1 MNPFIKSSLKSLAL
15 GTVCALAFGLLTAP
29 AFLRADE
36 EATTAAEEDQAA
48 KITEEIQV
56 VGKAPKVQPVSTVT
70 TIAASLIEQYA
81 PRDLSEAV
89 QYAPGV
95 NITTGS
101 KREATLKL
109 RGMDSRR
116 IVLLI
121 DGIPSYEPYYGSFD
135 LKTVSAAGLES
146 IQITKGPS
154 SVLYGPNTLAGIV
167 NVITRRP
174 GDNPFLAV
182 QGSLGAQK
190 TYSAGFDGGFRW
202 NRFSLVG
209 DVSWQ
214 NSDGFGYP
222 DPDTGERTDLMNTDY
237 ERFNLNAKAYY
248 APSDDS
254 EIMINGGIYQSNYGM
269 PPTLGVQK
277 ARYWYFKN
285 WDRYTLNAGGFTS
298 LGEGAVLRFRAFYV
312 NYRNTM
318 DQFKDKEMA
327 KRQFESTFD
336 NYVYGAFAMS
346 EFKLASW
353 NTLKASLNYQRDVA
367 RTQDDVGLP
376 FDEYDQG
383 TFSAALE
390 DQVSLGDKWQVV
402 GGFSFDLIDKYS
414 GGTYSRVNPMIGL
427 KFTPAETLDL
437 HLSLA
442 RKSRFPNM
450 RSMYSPS
457 SGNPDLLSETGTN
470 VELGFTW
477 DPGVRLSGAAFM
489 YEFKNMIDSITLSD
503 GKKRYWNVGKAHING
518 FELQAS
524 KSLGWLEGTLNYTY
538 IDAAN
543 DTDDR
548 PLDAMPASNLNFDLT
563 VFPAGGLRI
572 SLFGLAA
579 SKSDWYEFSAKKNYE
594 IPAYFNLDAVL
605 AYDFGRFE
613 IFVKAT
619 NLFDDYIYTEPI
631 FPWRARFFEF
641 GVRVDVF

>member
-353 NTLKASLNYQRDVA
+353 NTLKASLNFQRDVA
-367 RTQDDVGLP
+367 RTQDDIGLP

-383 TFSAALE
+383 TFSA
-390 DQVSLGDKWQVV
+390 
-402 GGFSFDLIDKYS
+402 
-414 GGTYSRVNPMIGL
+414 
-427 KFTPAETLDL
+427 
-437 HLSLA
+437 
-442 RKSRFPNM
+442 
-450 RSMYSPS
+450 
-457 SGNPDLLSETGTN
+457 
-470 VELGFTW
+470 
-477 DPGVRLSGAAFM
+477 
-489 YEFKNMIDSITLSD
+489 
-503 GKKRYWNVGKAHING
+503 
-518 FELQAS
+518 
-524 KSLGWLEGTLNYTY
+524 
-538 IDAAN
+538 
-543 DTDDR
+543 
-548 PLDAMPASNLNFDLT
+548 
-563 VFPAGGLRI
+563 
-572 SLFGLAA
+572 
-579 SKSDWYEFSAKKNYE
+579 
-594 IPAYFNLDAVL
+594 
-605 AYDFGRFE
+605 
-613 IFVKAT
+613 
-619 NLFDDYIYTEPI
+619 
-631 FPWRARFFEF
+631 
-641 GVRVDVF
+641 

>member
-202 NRFSLVG
+202 NRFSLV
-209 DVSWQ
+209 
-214 NSDGFGYP
+214 
-222 DPDTGERTDLMNTDY
+222 
-237 ERFNLNAKAYY
+237 
-248 APSDDS
+248 
-254 EIMINGGIYQSNYGM
+254 
-269 PPTLGVQK
+269 
-277 ARYWYFKN
+277 
-285 WDRYTLNAGGFTS
+285 
-298 LGEGAVLRFRAFYV
+298 
-312 NYRNTM
+312 
-318 DQFKDKEMA
+318 
-327 KRQFESTFD
+327 
-336 NYVYGAFAMS
+336 
-346 EFKLASW
+346 
-353 NTLKASLNYQRDVA
+353 
-367 RTQDDVGLP
+367 
-376 FDEYDQG
+376 
-383 TFSAALE
+383 
-390 DQVSLGDKWQVV
+390 
-402 GGFSFDLIDKYS
+402 
-414 GGTYSRVNPMIGL
+414 
-427 KFTPAETLDL
+427 
-437 HLSLA
+437 
-442 RKSRFPNM
+442 
-450 RSMYSPS
+450 
-457 SGNPDLLSETGTN
+457 
-470 VELGFTW
+470 
-477 DPGVRLSGAAFM
+477 
-489 YEFKNMIDSITLSD
+489 
-503 GKKRYWNVGKAHING
+503 
-518 FELQAS
+518 
-524 KSLGWLEGTLNYTY
+524 
-538 IDAAN
+538 
-543 DTDDR
+543 
-548 PLDAMPASNLNFDLT
+548 
-563 VFPAGGLRI
+563 
-572 SLFGLAA
+572 
-579 SKSDWYEFSAKKNYE
+579 
-594 IPAYFNLDAVL
+594 
-605 AYDFGRFE
+605 
-613 IFVKAT
+613 
-619 NLFDDYIYTEPI
+619 
-631 FPWRARFFEF
+631 
-641 GVRVDVF
+641 